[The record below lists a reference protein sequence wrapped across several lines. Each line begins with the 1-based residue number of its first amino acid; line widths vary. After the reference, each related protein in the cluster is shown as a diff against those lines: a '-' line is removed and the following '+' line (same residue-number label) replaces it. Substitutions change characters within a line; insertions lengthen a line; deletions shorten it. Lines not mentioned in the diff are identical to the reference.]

1 MEIQLSSIIIQML
14 NFGLVV
20 FVIAKF
26 VYKPIVKIL
35 KQRTEKIEQSQLE
48 AEKSVKQNQEMA
60 SKIKTDLASA
70 KKEADK
76 IISQAKKE
84 AEAEAAKIIADA
96 KSQAK
101 QSAQVEHKNM
111 LAAFESEKQSILSQ
125 LTELITNTT
134 ATILQNALTKDQ
146 QHQIIKSQINTI
158 KGVKFE

>member
-1 MEIQLSSIIIQML
+1 MEIQLSSIIIQMF

-48 AEKSVKQNQEMA
+48 AEKSVKQNQEMTT
-60 SKIKTDLASA
+60 KIKSDLAVA

-96 KSQAK
+96 KTQAK
-101 QSAQVEHKNM
+101 QSAQVEHINM
-111 LAAFESEKQSILSQ
+111 LAAFESEKKSILSN

-134 ATILQNALTKDQ
+134 AQILQNALTKDQ
-146 QHQIIKSQINTI
+146 QHQIIKSQIDTI